1 MLTSCPLSKIN
12 YVMSRYA
19 PVCGGSQK
27 HAYEQKRANVNDALS
42 SV

>member
-1 MLTSCPLSKIN
+1 
-12 YVMSRYA
+12 VMSPHPPFRD
-19 PVCGGSQK
+19 GSQK